1 MLNAN
6 WKKKIGIGEPIRCW
20 QAASFGLLSVALFV
34 VFASILVNQ
43 NRAVELPVFA
53 LGYFVGVLA
62 IQLVACVVDAERRLQ
77 PLEDK
82 IFAAAKFLAQKLK
95 VQKQEEYE
103 PDPTIFQDA
112 ISVIE
117 CDIDLAMNDP
127 ERTDFLSK
135 ELVPEYK
142 QETIEQTLNSIRVQ
156 SAMKSIGAMPLTFN
170 YGPPLPL
177 SKQEFAREAVKQ
189 DK

>member
-6 WKKKIGIGEPIRCW
+6 WKKKIGIGEPLRYW
-20 QAASFGLLSVALFV
+20 QAATFGFFSAVLFAL
-34 VFASILVNQ
+34 FASILVKQ

-53 LGYFVGVLA
+53 LAYFVGVVA
-62 IQLVACVVDAERRLQ
+62 IQLVCCVIDAERRLQ
-77 PLEDK
+77 PLEDR
-82 IFAAAKFLAQKLK
+82 FLAAIKNLAQKLK
-95 VQKQEEYE
+95 VQSKEYE

-127 ERTDFLSK
+127 NHTDFLSK

-142 QETIEQTLNSIRVQ
+142 QETIEQVLDNIKTQ

-170 YGPPLPL
+170 YGPPMPL